1 MSLDMSENPPVG
13 EKLQI
18 PNSRIIKLEPTWS
31 SIKSLIPP
39 LSKESIKIIKDE
51 KIAQGAF
58 IDSQW
63 VNIVKDAQDRIL
75 PTTKEGMGIR
85 AIMVSTEG
93 PVHLVTNKGAS
104 YDISNME
111 TVLKNGTEMALGD
124 TLVSR
129 HLEHDDE
136 INGLSH
142 HRVLQYLVN
151 GVNNI
156 LNAKEP
162 EMKQKLTPAI
172 LIYDLSQLEL
182 ISGYQHKLRDPK
194 QADKAILALYP
205 IDIDPAK

>member
-1 MSLDMSENPPVG
+1 MPLDTSENLPVG

-18 PNSRIIKLEPTWS
+18 PDSRIIKLEPTWS

-39 LSKESIKIIKDE
+39 LSKESIKLIKNE
-51 KIAQGAF
+51 KIAQDGF
-58 IDSQW
+58 IESQW

-75 PTTKEGMGIR
+75 PTTKEGIGIR
-85 AIMVSTEG
+85 AIMVSKEE
-93 PVHLVTNKGAS
+93 PVHLITDKGAS
-104 YDISNME
+104 YDISNIE
-111 TVLKNGTEMALGD
+111 TVLRNGTELAPGNI
-124 TLVSR
+124 LVSR
-129 HLEHDDE
+129 HLDHDDE
-136 INGLSH
+136 IKSLSH

-156 LNAKEP
+156 LNAKESK
-162 EMKQKLTPAI
+162 MKQELTPAI

-194 QADKAILALYP
+194 QADKAILAIYP